1 MFKSYLCLL
10 TAILLFQSFCFG
22 QSQDSESYQSD
33 TAFINERIEICVKIL
48 YLHPDSASNHIDTVF
63 YRSKKID
70 YEYGLYK
77 SHNLKGSL
85 LWFREEMDKALVE
98 YKLARKYSNAVEFPD
113 REANVLGNIAMVYTQ
128 KLEVDSAKKYLS
140 KSISYAK
147 ENNIPGVY
155 RKGLFDL
162 GILYLG
168 QDNYIEASRNLLKVR
183 NELETVEDLGLKVYV
198 YNSFGILYTKLNNFD
213 SALCYYNKAIETENQ
228 LGAYNLRSSI
238 YTNIGELYSRQNKG
252 NDSAIHF
259 FLKAEESAGPNGY
272 NAVKVKTNVNLGN
285 VFFDE
290 IQLDSARKYYED
302 ALNSPLIDML
312 PISKTAVLVNL
323 GIYNLD
329 IKNLTKAQ
337 FYLDSGYAM
346 ASEFGILRYKKNALE
361 ALCFL
366 DSLNGNFLL
375 SLKHYKDYHSVS
387 DALSVSEANKEI
399 AIFEFNKYINQEKLN
414 YLGLIKENEA
424 IKRRMILSVV
434 IIVILLILLYA
445 LLINSKKRKRL
456 LEQVSESRTNL
467 QTLNEELEIT
477 NNLLSEQ
484 QAELKALNLSKNK
497 LFSVLGHDLKSP
509 FNGIIGSLELVNAN
523 WDIINDTEKKE
534 MLALLFT
541 SSERVSKLL
550 DNILNWGKTQAGLIN
565 IDTRRVVLYPIIKE
579 IVDLLEA
586 RIENKKLHLEIELSN
601 ETLSIDTDI
610 MLFSRIVQ
618 NLINNAIKFTPKEGR
633 ISVKVEQLSKEIKL
647 SVIDSGIGIPTEK
660 VSMIFDMNLGFRRPG
675 TDGEKS
681 TGMGLLLSKEYAKLI
696 GASLTVSSVEG
707 EGSSFVLTFPTVNPV
722 SA

>member
-1 MFKSYLCLL
+1 MFKSYLGLL
-10 TAILLFQSFCFG
+10 TAILLIQSFCLG
-22 QSQDSESYQSD
+22 QSQNSESYQSD
-33 TAFINERIEICVKIL
+33 TAYINERIDICRKVL
-48 YLHPDSASNHIDTVF
+48 YLYPDSASDYLDTIF

-70 YEYGLYK
+70 YEYGLYR

-85 LWFREEMDKALVE
+85 LWLEEEMDKALVE
-98 YKLARKYSNAVEFPD
+98 YKLALKYSNGDNFPA
-113 REANVLGNIAMVYTQ
+113 RKANALGNIALVYTR

-140 KSISYAK
+140 KTIEYSE
-147 ENNIPGVY
+147 ENNIPEMY
-155 RKGLFDL
+155 RKRLFDL

-183 NELETVEDLGLKVYV
+183 NELETVEDLRLKVHV

-213 SALCYYNKAIETENQ
+213 SALCYYNKAIEFENQ
-228 LGAYNLRSSI
+228 LGAYDLRSSI

-252 NDSAIHF
+252 QDSAVYF
-259 FLKAEESAGPNGY
+259 FLKAVECASPNQY
-272 NAVKVKTNVNLGN
+272 DFVKLNTNINLGN
-285 VFFDE
+285 VFSDK

-302 ALNSPLIDML
+302 ALNSPLINKF
-312 PISKTAVLVNL
+312 PISKTAALVNM
-323 GIYNLD
+323 GIYNLEVR
-329 IKNLTKAQ
+329 NLAKAQ

-346 ASEFGILRYKKNALE
+346 ASELGILRYKKNALK

-375 SLKHYKDYHSVS
+375 SLKHYKEYHSVS
-387 DALSVSEANKEI
+387 DALSASEANKEI
-399 AIFEFNKYINQEKLN
+399 AIFEFDKFVNQEKLN
-414 YLGLIKENEA
+414 NLGLVKENEA
-424 IKRRMILSVV
+424 ISRRMILSVV

-456 LEQVSESRTNL
+456 LEQVSESHTNL
-467 QTLNEELEIT
+467 QTLNEELEIA

-484 QAELKALNLSKNK
+484 QAELKSLNLSKDQ

-509 FNGIIGSLELVNAN
+509 FNGIIGLLELINTN
-523 WDIINDTEKKE
+523 WDIINDIEKKE

-541 SSERVSKLL
+541 SSKRVSKLL

-565 IDTRRVVLYPIIKE
+565 IDTKRVVLYPTIKE
-579 IVDLLEA
+579 IVDLFDA
-586 RIENKKLHLEIELSN
+586 QIENKKLHLEIELSS
-601 ETLSIDTDI
+601 EILSIDTDV

-633 ISVKVEQLSKEIKL
+633 ISVKVEQLNQEIKL
-647 SVIDSGIGIPTEK
+647 SVIDSGIGIPKEK
-660 VSMIFDMNLGFRRPG
+660 VSTIFDMNLGFRRSG
-675 TDGEKS
+675 TDGEQS
-681 TGMGLLLSKEYAKLI
+681 TGMGLLLSKEFAELI

-707 EGSSFVLTFPTVNPV
+707 EGSAFVLTFPL
-722 SA
+722 

>member
-10 TAILLFQSFCFG
+10 TAILLIQSFCLG

-33 TAFINERIEICVKIL
+33 TAYINGRIDICRKVL
-48 YLHPDSASNHIDTVF
+48 YLYPDSASDYLDSIF

-70 YEYGLYK
+70 YEYGLYI
-77 SHNLKGSL
+77 SHTFRGSL
-85 LWFREEMDKALVE
+85 LWLEEEMDKALIE
-98 YKLARKYSNAVEFPD
+98 YKLALKYSNGDNFPA
-113 REANVLGNIAMVYTQ
+113 RKANALGNIALVYTR

-140 KSISYAK
+140 KTIEYSE
-147 ENNIPGVY
+147 ENNIPKMY

-183 NELETVEDLGLKVYV
+183 NELETVEDLKLKVHV

-213 SALCYYNKAIETENQ
+213 SALCYYNKAIEFENQ
-228 LGAYNLRSSI
+228 LGAYDLRSSI
-238 YTNIGELYSRQNKG
+238 YTNIGELYFRQNKG
-252 NDSAIHF
+252 HDSAIHF
-259 FLKAEESAGPNGY
+259 FLKAEKSAGPNRY
-272 NAVKVKTNVNLGN
+272 NAIKLNTNINLGN
-285 VFFDE
+285 VFFDK
-290 IQLDSARKYYED
+290 IQLDSTRKYYED
-302 ALNSPLIDML
+302 ALNSPLIDKF

-323 GIYNLD
+323 GIYNLEVR
-329 IKNLTKAQ
+329 NHTKAQ

-346 ASEFGILRYKKNALE
+346 ASEFGILRYKNNALK

-375 SLKHYKDYHSVS
+375 SLKHYKEYHSVS

-399 AIFEFNKYINQEKLN
+399 AIFEFDKYVNQEKLN
-414 YLGLIKENEA
+414 NLGLVKENEA
-424 IKRRMILSVV
+424 ISRRMILSVV

-467 QTLNEELEIT
+467 QTLNEELEIA

-484 QAELKALNLSKNK
+484 QAELKALNLSKDK

-509 FNGIIGSLELVNAN
+509 FNGIIGLLELVNAN
-523 WDIINDTEKKE
+523 WDIIEDTEKKE
-534 MLALLFT
+534 MLGLLFA
-541 SSERVSKLL
+541 SSERVSELL
-550 DNILNWGKTQAGLIN
+550 DNILNWGKTQVGMVN
-565 IDTRRVVLYPIIKE
+565 IDTRSVVLYPTIKE

-601 ETLSIDTDI
+601 ETLSIDTDV

-633 ISVKVEQLSKEIKL
+633 ISVKVEQLSKEIKI
-647 SVIDSGIGIPTEK
+647 SVIDSGIGIPKEK
-660 VSMIFDMNLGFRRPG
+660 VSTIFDMNLGFRRPG

-696 GASLTVSSVEG
+696 GASLTVSSAEG
-707 EGSSFVLTFPTVNPV
+707 EGSSFVLTFPL
-722 SA
+722 